1 MNLQNKRE
9 AIHER
14 IASMSEERLD
24 ALMPILSNPN
34 YHLSVSEDDSALV
47 AYRKPYSQ
55 PEYPEE
61 GSEPFT
67 QEDFLRNARKRNA
80 ASELVDGMESSQLDF
95 VYNLLEETGDGF
107 VLSEEE
113 WAQIERDAELAE
125 KGLIPVYSTEE
136 VLEELRKKIER
147 LGK

>member
-1 MNLQNKRE
+1 MNLQHKRE

-67 QEDFLRNARKRNA
+67 QEDFLRNAKKRNA
-80 ASELVDGMESSQLDF
+80 ASELVDGMERSQLDF

-113 WAQIERDAELAE
+113 WAEIDRRAYEAEN
-125 KGLIPVYSTEE
+125 GLVEMIPGDE
-136 VLEELRKKIER
+136 VLRQMKDELEKFKR
-147 LGK
+147 